1 VTGKHEPA
9 TNRSFYISLGTST
22 LRAIILVAAV
32 VVGIIV
38 LKNAFPQG
46 TSPRSAGT
54 PTPSMSH
61 STSSSPATSPS
72 PPTTQKPRAPK
83 NVVVQVLNGSGVSL
97 AAKSVTDHLAG
108 AGYKT
113 RTEGNAPHRFARTT
127 LFYQADSLLEAQ
139 ALQQKFF
146 HRALLK
152 PAPSAYPKAVD
163 ITVVL
168 GTDYSPGA

>member
-1 VTGKHEPA
+1 
-9 TNRSFYISLGTST
+9 LGTST

-46 TSPRSAGT
+46 ATPRTAGT
-54 PTPSMSH
+54 PTPSTTH
-61 STSSSPATSPS
+61 RTSSNPPKSPGPTPS
-72 PPTTQKPRAPK
+72 RTPRPPKD
-83 NVVVQVLNGSGVSL
+83 VVVQVLNGSGQTL
-97 AAKSVTDHLAG
+97 AAAGVTAHISG

-113 RTEGNAPHRFARTT
+113 RQAANAPQRIARTT
-127 LFYQADSLLEAQ
+127 LFYQPDSLVEAQ
-139 ALQQKFF
+139 ALQQRFF
-146 HRALLK
+146 RRALLK
-152 PAPSAYPKAVD
+152 PAPSSYPKGVD